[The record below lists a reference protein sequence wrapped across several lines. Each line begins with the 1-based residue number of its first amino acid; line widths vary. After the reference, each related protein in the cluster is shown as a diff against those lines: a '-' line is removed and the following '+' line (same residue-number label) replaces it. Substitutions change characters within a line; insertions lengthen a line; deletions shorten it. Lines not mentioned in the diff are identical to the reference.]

1 MSSLH
6 PREWLRTVAQPTHLR
21 RTGTLA
27 LCVGSWLCLVNLGDV
42 LLTQSWSLALGGKVL
57 LNYLTPFLVA
67 NVGLLSRHSEH
78 D

>member
-1 MSSLH
+1 MTTVHL
-6 PREWLRTVAQPTHLR
+6 RRWLSIVTQPSHLR
-21 RTGTLA
+21 RTGILA

-42 LLTQSWSLALGGKVL
+42 LLAHNWSLALAGKVL

-67 NVGLLSRHSEH
+67 NVGLLSRHSDH